1 MKYDFEQRA
10 FTDIR
15 TAAGETAVVHA
26 EGRMSWRSLHARTR
40 YWMHRA
46 RAAGARPDFP
56 MVILGHKEAS
66 FVSAILGCLTL
77 GVPYVP
83 VDTINPVERI
93 RQIVD
98 LSGAGLIYDAA
109 TNRFIEHD
117 VKTAP
122 LAEKD
127 IAYIMFTSGSTGA
140 PKGVQI
146 GHESLV
152 LFVQWVR
159 DHLALGKT
167 PILMDQMLFSFD
179 FSLFNLAASLATG
192 GTCVLCS
199 RDIIASRDTFL
210 HHLAKNRVSVWA
222 STPSFVRQQLMN
234 AHFDRISLPDLR
246 VFVFGAESLN
256 HRLVSELR
264 ERFPDSRIVNSYGPT
279 EATCSTTW
287 TDIDPSM
294 LDPGTNNYSIGR
306 AKPYA
311 KVFTENGEICIAGD
325 HVMRGYLNQNTLN
338 QTQLFMHEG
347 KRAYRTGDMG
357 VIDDRGLVHFRGR
370 RDDQIKLNGIRI
382 ELAEIDAALANLPGV
397 RGGVAVALHRPD
409 GTLLRMIGVVE
420 PVDCIDGEGIQPLP
434 QGLVPWRSM
443 LGETLPAYMIPSEL
457 VACSPLPTTTTDKT
471 DRKTLESMYFDARL
485 KVH

>member
-1 MKYDFEQRA
+1 MRYDFEERK
-10 FTDIR
+10 FTDLR
-15 TAAGETAVVHA
+15 TAAGNTAVVHA
-26 EGRMSWRSLHARTR
+26 DGRMSWRSLHARTR

-46 RAAGARPDFP
+46 REAGARPDYP
-56 MVILGHKEAS
+56 LVILGHKEAS
-66 FVSAILGCLTL
+66 FTSAILGCLTL

-83 VDTINPVERI
+83 VDTVNPVERI

-98 LSGAGLIYDAA
+98 LSGATLIYDAA

-117 VKTAP
+117 GLKVP
-122 LAEKD
+122 LEETD

-146 GHESLV
+146 GHESLT
-152 LFVQWVR
+152 LFVHWVR
-159 DHLALGKT
+159 DHLALGKA
-167 PILMDQMLFSFD
+167 PVLMDQMLFSFD

-192 GTCVLCS
+192 GTLVLCS
-199 RDIIASRDTFL
+199 RDIIASRDAFL

-222 STPSFVRQQLMN
+222 STPSFARQQLMN
-234 AHFDRISLPDLR
+234 AHFDRISLPDLS

-264 ERFPDSRIVNSYGPT
+264 DRFPNARIVNSYGPT

-287 TDIDPSM
+287 ADIDASM
-294 LDPGTNNYSIGR
+294 LDPTTNNYSIGR

-311 KVFTENGEICIAGD
+311 TVFVDNGEICIAGD
-325 HVMRGYLNQNTLN
+325 HVMRGYLNAPALN
-338 QTQLFMHEG
+338 QTALFVHDG

-357 VIDDRGLVHFRGR
+357 VIDESGLVHFRGR

-397 RGGVAVALHRPD
+397 RSGVAVALHRPD

-420 PVDCIDGEGIQPLP
+420 PNDGIDGEGIQPLP
-434 QGLVPWRSM
+434 HGLLPWRSM
-443 LGETLPAYMIPSEL
+443 LGLTLPAYMIPSEL
-457 VACSPLPTTTTDKT
+457 VACCPLPTTATDKT
-471 DRKTLESMYFDARL
+471 DRKTLESRYFDARL
-485 KVH
+485 KAR